1 MFFEPSTYTIT
12 VEPMT
17 TGEDGNFVTN
27 IDVVHAHG
35 TFSLAIAAHHALVGL
50 LFGEPANGF
59 SGGRTGGGGAM
70 GLLHEL
76 CNDAVK
82 GFFGVDSIPV
92 SRVFRIEKLGNEVN
106 WGNGGIDT
114 LSV

>member
-1 MFFEPSTYTIT
+1 
-12 VEPMT
+12 MT